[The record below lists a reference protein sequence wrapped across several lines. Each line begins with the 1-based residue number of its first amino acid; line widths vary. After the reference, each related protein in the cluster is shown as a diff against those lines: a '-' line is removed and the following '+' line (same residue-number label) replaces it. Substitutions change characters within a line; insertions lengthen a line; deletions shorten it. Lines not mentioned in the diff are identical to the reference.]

1 MIYLGKIPDKYLNM
15 NDEMGNMSREID
27 KTLIYLNNLVRT
39 VKIKTNKISEN
50 SNNISELAYK
60 INDCINN
67 DEIKE
72 NHNSKLVNNVNEN
85 SKSLLKES
93 NDLQKIIKYFR
104 LRE

>member
-1 MIYLGKIPDKYLNM
+1 M